1 MGNDMDE
8 DYSVL
13 IYTDITDGAE
23 ENMADMSGRIDRID
37 PLYKLQYKI
46 NHF

>member
-1 MGNDMDE
+1 MEVAAKVFSRERGLGTDMDE

-23 ENMADMSGRIDRID
+23 ENMADMSLDV
-37 PLYKLQYKI
+37 
-46 NHF
+46 